1 VQRENETTT
10 DSGNDQKK
18 NDESKALGH
27 KRAVLSVFAA
37 AIGVQSKENLNADF
51 KQGKPL
57 RFIIY
62 GVLFTSCFVVSLILL
77 ASMIAK
83 TSHN

>member
-1 VQRENETTT
+1 VQDKNKSKNNE
-10 DSGNDQKK
+10 DDQKK
-18 NDESKALGH
+18 SDKSKSLGH
-27 KRAVLSVFAA
+27 KRTVLSVFAA

-77 ASMIAK
+77 ASMIAR